1 MLALVDCNNFY
12 ASCERVFNPRLKG
25 MPIVVLSNNDGCVIA
40 RSDEAKALGVK
51 MGEPEFTLREIL
63 QQHDIKVFSSNYTL
77 YGDMSARVM
86 DTLREFAPRLEVYSI
101 DEAFMDL
108 SGIAPGQL
116 AALAQKIRATVGQ
129 ATGIPVS
136 IGIAPSK
143 TLAKMAN
150 RYAKKTNKEV
160 GVHCATT
167 KDAIREMLQHTAIE
181 DVWGIGRQHSA
192 RLMHIGVQK
201 AADLLQVPEDWMRS
215 QMSVVGQRLL
225 NELKGIS
232 CIPLEETTQA
242 KQNICTSRSF
252 GKLLTE
258 LDDIKEAVASHAA
271 KCAAKLRRENTCAG
285 AVHVFVETNRFR
297 EKDTQYIGALT
308 IALPVATNNTQ
319 EIMFYAIAALN
330 RVFRPGYNYKKA
342 GVIVMSIVPEGE
354 VQQGLFDQRDRT
366 AEKSVTDAI
375 DGINRSW
382 GRELVKYAVQGTGQK
397 WKLRREH
404 LSQCY
409 TTRLDQV
416 KTVRI

>member
-1 MLALVDCNNFY
+1 MFALVDCNNFY
-12 ASCERVFNPRLKG
+12 ASCERVFNPKLKSV
-25 MPIVVLSNNDGCVIA
+25 PVVVLSNNDGCVIA

-51 MGEPEFTLREIL
+51 MGEPEFALRDIL
-63 QQHDIKVFSSNYTL
+63 QQHHIQVFSSNYTL

-108 SGIAPGQL
+108 SGIGPKQL
-116 AALAQKIRATVGQ
+116 GRLAKKIRATVGQ

-136 IGIAPSK
+136 IGIAPTK

-167 KDAIREMLQHTAIE
+167 TDDIRQILLATAID

-192 RLMHIGVQK
+192 RLKKMGVNM
-201 AADLLQVPEDWMRS
+201 AADLLRVPEDWMRS
-215 QMSVVGQRLL
+215 NMSVVGQRLL

-232 CIPLEETTQA
+232 CIPLEEAVPA

-252 GKLLTE
+252 GKLLTD
-258 LDDIKEAVASHAA
+258 LAHIKEAVASHAA

-297 EKDTQYIGALT
+297 EQDAQYTGALT
-308 IALPVATNNTQ
+308 IPLSVATNNTQ

-330 RVFRPGYNYKKA
+330 RIYRPGYNYKKA
-342 GVIVMSIVPEGE
+342 GVIVMNIVPEAE

-366 AEKSVTDAI
+366 GEKTITAAV

-382 GRELVKYAVQGTGQK
+382 GRDLVKYAVQGTGEQ

-404 LSQCY
+404 LSECY